1 MIKNHGLL
9 RCFTAKGMI
18 IIYDYIV
25 RLIKIVESLSFARKL
40 LDKKPIGN
48 VLSVKIK

>member
-9 RCFTAKGMI
+9 QCFTAKGMI
-18 IIYDYIV
+18 IIDDYIV

-40 LDKKPIGN
+40 LYLKNP
-48 VLSVKIK
+48 LEM